1 MHFLEEKYI
10 PSLSICKKELF
21 IIITFIIITVS
32 SFSQTIRST
41 FVKLLQ
47 KFGLTGNFNP
57 VYASYTFVSCMRFVS
72 GRLIKRSKSTIYTIY
87 VLYRSRSIQLFNV
100 FGLILL
106 PDISHLSRFGFK
118 VKNGTDC
125 NKFNFSST
133 NGDVNSCIPDRDHV
147 KNLDGTNAII
157 QMCYVHPT
165 FIYIYV

>member
-1 MHFLEEKYI
+1 
-10 PSLSICKKELF
+10 
-21 IIITFIIITVS
+21 
-32 SFSQTIRST
+32 
-41 FVKLLQ
+41 
-47 KFGLTGNFNP
+47 
-57 VYASYTFVSCMRFVS
+57 MRFVS

-87 VLYRSRSIQLFNV
+87 FLYKSRSIQLFNV

-147 KNLDGTNAII
+147 KNLDVPTQLYRCATYTLRLFTSMYNNFHSRVTSMSFRWIPGNSFLFVHHNNIYRYFTN
-157 QMCYVHPT
+157 YVT
-165 FIYIYV
+165 RMLTRGDIG